1 MEVVYPRCC
10 GLDVHR
16 KSVTACVLVTEAGR
30 ARPRTEIRAFPTMPA
45 DLLAL
50 GDWLAAADVTH
61 VAMES
66 TGVYWKPI
74 WAVLEDRFALL
85 LVNAQ
90 HVKAVPGRKTDVRDA
105 EWLADLLRHGLLR
118 ASFVPDADQRGL
130 RDLTRLRTVRVR
142 ARAAELNR
150 LQATLEKAG
159 LKPAV
164 VVSEI
169 DGVSARRILAAIL
182 GGEADAAVLADL
194 ATGRLRAKLADLE
207 RALAAIPTAHDQWLI
222 AEHLAMLDDLDAVIA
237 RLDALIAE
245 ELADDGDE
253 VGRLDTIPGI
263 DRRVAEG
270 ILAEVGTEVD
280 RFPTSKHL
288 ASWAGLCPGNDQ
300 SAGCPVGDAP
310 QRQDPQREPVAAL
323 AAVRGGQR
331 GGADQ
336 GHLPRG
342 PVPPAGDPAGQT
354 QGDDRRGAQ
363 HPGPGLLPAAG
374 RDDLRRTRQQLLRRA
389 GRARRPPPPH
399 PPPGAPRVRRH
410 ARPARRRLM
419 RFARQSIRFSH
430 QRRTSFVQ
438 CDDKGGRLKS
448 H

>member
-16 KSVTACVLVTEAGR
+16 KSVTACLLLTEEG
-30 ARPRTEIRAFPTMPA
+30 RPRPRKEIRTFPTMPA

-50 GDWLAAADVTH
+50 GDWLAAAGCTH

-74 WAVLEDRFALL
+74 WAILEDRFALL

-90 HVKAVPGRKTDVRDA
+90 HVKAVPGRKTDVKDA

-118 ASFVPDADQRGL
+118 ASFVPDADQREL
-130 RDLTRLRTVRVR
+130 RDLTRLRTTRVR

-159 LKPAV
+159 LKLAV
-164 VVSEI
+164 VVSQI

-182 GGEADAAVLADL
+182 GGEEDAEVLADL
-194 ATGRLRAKLADLE
+194 AKGRLRAKLPALE
-207 RALAAIPTAHDQWLI
+207 AALAAIPNAHYQWLI
-222 AEHLAMLDDLDAVIA
+222 GEHLAMLDDLDAVVD

-245 ELADDGDE
+245 QLADTADELA
-253 VGRLDTIPGI
+253 RLDTIPGI

-270 ILAEVGTEVD
+270 VLAEVGTDVA

-300 SAGCPVGDAP
+300 SAGKRRSGKTRKGNQWLRSLLCEAANAVGRTKGTYLSA
-310 QRQDPQREPVAAL
+310 QYHRLVT
-323 AAVRGGQR
+323 QR
-331 GGADQ
+331 GKHKATIAVA
-336 GHLPRG
+336 HSILVR
-342 PVPPAGDPAGQT
+342 AYC
-354 QGDDRRGAQ
+354 
-363 HPGPGLLPAAG
+363 
-374 RDDLRRTRQQLLRRA
+374 LLRD
-389 GRARRPPPPH
+389 GTTYEE
-399 PPPGAPRVRRH
+399 PGGNYFDERDE
-410 ARPARRRLM
+410 PAVRRRLT
-419 RFARQSIRFSH
+419 
-430 QRRTSFVQ
+430 RRLE
-438 CDDKGGRLKS
+438 RLGYTVTLTPLAAD
-448 H
+448 